1 VIRLAAFARSRAQ
14 LTLVG
19 ALAVSLAAAACGGE
33 DEAPPPP
40 KAPAARGKKPA
51 KGKGKGKG
59 KKGSLAVVEK
69 VGEDLRHRFTERDF
83 QPDPSGERNRDPFR
97 SFLLSQSLEEAEE
110 GGSGDITE
118 VCPPER
124 SIAVKYSLR
133 NLKLI
138 GIVLRGTRS
147 YALFRDSARFGH
159 IVRRGDCLGKE
170 KAVVNEIGVG
180 YVSLEVTPDA
190 PQGTAAPPAQKRTIA
205 LYPEEL
211 SISDVT
217 AEGEGEEPAASEE
230 PLP

>member
-1 VIRLAAFARSRAQ
+1 VIRLRAIYGKRARLGLIGAF
-14 LTLVG
+14 V
-19 ALAVSLAAAACGGE
+19 VSLAASGCGG
-33 DEAPPPP
+33 DEEAAAP
-40 KAPAARGKKPA
+40 KPAAPRAGKKA
-51 KGKGKGKG
+51 AKKGKGKGGKG
-59 KKGSLAVVEK
+59 KLAVVDK
-69 VGEDLRHRFTERDF
+69 VSEELRHRFGERDF
-83 QPDPSGERNRDPFR
+83 QPDPTGDRNRDPFR
-97 SFLLSQSLEEAEE
+97 SFLLSQGLQEAEE

-118 VCPPER
+118 LCPPER
-124 SIAVKYSLR
+124 SIAVKSSLR
-133 NLKLI
+133 GLKLI
-138 GIVLRGTRS
+138 GIVLRGTKS

-205 LYPEEL
+205 LYPEEI

-217 AEGEGEEPAASEE
+217 PEGTEGEEPAGTEE